1 MKRTVLKNLLALFSV
16 ALLII
21 LLAACGGTVDEPGV
35 DSTPPVEETPSSE
48 ETPDAVTPV
57 PVDMEDVT
65 EEVDEEEPSEMPQPG
80 IPDPEAFMT
89 EQVTLALAERLGI
102 DAGEITVESLAAV
115 EWPDASLGCA
125 DPDQSYAQVIT
136 PGFEITLAAGG
147 DTYTYH
153 TDMQGLFV
161 LCGEDGRPVE

>member
-102 DAGEITVESLAAV
+102 YRWLNTS
-115 EWPDASLGCA
+115 
-125 DPDQSYAQVIT
+125 Q
-136 PGFEITLAAGG
+136 F
-147 DTYTYH
+147 
-153 TDMQGLFV
+153 
-161 LCGEDGRPVE
+161 